1 METPVTILIGYRA
14 LDKGRKKARFI
25 EAMAAASV
33 PVAAFALQVCK
44 VAPRLRSMTD
54 LSGVRAL
61 TFDVFGTLVDW
72 REGVAREVEAILPQT
87 DGRAFADHWRAG
99 YQPAM
104 EAVRT
109 GARPWVP
116 LDVLHREMLLT
127 VLTQYDIG
135 DVPTALV
142 DELNLAW
149 HRLDPWPDVVEG
161 LARLRTRFILAGLS
175 NANIA
180 LMVDMTRRSG
190 MVFDCILGGETA
202 RTYKPMP
209 HVYENAAHVL
219 NLRPEQCMMVAAHP
233 SDLDGAAASGLR
245 TAYLYRPTEYG
256 ADRPKSRP
264 EAGRFDV
271 EVDSLN
277 ALAQRLG
284 C

>member
-1 METPVTILIGYRA
+1 
-14 LDKGRKKARFI
+14 
-25 EAMAAASV
+25 
-33 PVAAFALQVCK
+33 
-44 VAPRLRSMTD
+44 MTD
-54 LSGVRAL
+54 LSGIRAL

-72 REGVAREVEAILPQT
+72 REGVAREVEAILPEV

-104 EAVRT
+104 EAVRS

-127 VLTQYDIG
+127 VLTQHGIG

-161 LARLRTRFILAGLS
+161 MARLRTRFILAGLS

-190 MVFDCILGGETA
+190 MAFDCILGGEVA
-202 RTYKPMP
+202 RAFKPSAR
-209 HVYENAAHVL
+209 VYENAVQVL
-219 NLRPEQCMMVAAHP
+219 GLRPEQCLMVACHP
-233 SDLDGAAASGLR
+233 ADLDAAAACGLK
-245 TAYLYRPTEYG
+245 TAYVHRPLENG
-256 ADRPKSRP
+256 AGREGPRPA
-264 EAGRFDV
+264 AGRFDV
-271 EVDSLN
+271 DAESLVHLAE
-277 ALAQRLG
+277 ALNG
-284 C
+284 